1 MTMRMR
7 AAAAPLFGLAMAL
20 GLASGAAAQVDR
32 YEFLQMKK
40 QLEEMQAELGR
51 LRGVIAAGGGIAA
64 VEDELK
70 RLVGQVERLEFAQR
84 QHEAATKQKML
95 DLEYRIIELEGG
107 DPSILFQEETSPAPA
122 PARAPAAAPTQQG
135 GGVLGVLTS
144 RADVSGAER
153 ADFDAALAAA
163 QSGDSRVA
171 RAAFERFLTDHPGS
185 ALAPEA
191 HYRLGEVHFTAGEYR
206 AAAERFIDGAEL
218 NPAAPTAP
226 ESLLKLGITLGL
238 LGNREVG
245 CATLREVPSRYP
257 QAAEQI
263 ARAAREAGRAGCG

>member
-1 MTMRMR
+1 MTMRMG
-7 AAAAPLFGLAMAL
+7 AATAPLLGLATAL

-122 PARAPAAAPTQQG
+122 PAPAPAPTQQG

-144 RADVSGAER
+144 RATVSGAER

-163 QSGDSRVA
+163 QGGNSQTA

-191 HYRLGEVHFTAGEYR
+191 HYRLGEVHFVAGEYR

-257 QAAEQI
+257 QATDQI